1 MTSGAA
7 PSSLSCKGCTKTI
20 SSATSKRAVREQQSL
35 FDATVV
41 LIEDKASGTQ
51 LIPELVAN
59 GCHGVTRYQPT
70 TDKIVRLRAQTG
82 VIENG
87 FVHIPETAPWLA
99 KYLHEMTVFPKG
111 KHDDQVDSRQT
122 AQALEQQRKPPST
135 KTVLARGSLK
145 WEAAQKAAG

>member
-1 MTSGAA
+1 M
-7 PSSLSCKGCTKTI
+7 
-20 SSATSKRAVREQQSL
+20 
-35 FDATVV
+35 
-41 LIEDKASGTQ
+41 
-51 LIPELVAN
+51 
-59 GCHGVTRYQPT
+59 
-70 TDKIVRLRAQTG
+70 RLHAQTG

-111 KHDDQVDSRQT
+111 KHDDQVDSTAQFLDWYKKPFPNQGYCEWLRQT